1 MTIVV
6 SIGVKK
12 MTNRPIRLCLQT
24 MLFLL
29 LPFLVACGVVPGFS
43 IAPNPTVTETELYS
57 ETVYIRN
64 CADYVNEKRTPLT
77 ERAPLVVHV
86 VVADRAISE
95 DTGEKIDIPEPLKQ
109 KLQTKI
115 EKEFEDVIQEK
126 QSIAAGVDLVIP
138 AFSIR
143 IFQVNWKQ
151 QCSCST
157 VAFEMKNKTYTADY
171 SFKLEF
177 PTLTQTQSQACTA

>member
-1 MTIVV
+1 MN
-6 SIGVKK
+6 
-12 MTNRPIRLCLQT
+12 NRPIRLCLQT
-24 MLFLL
+24 ILFLL
-29 LPFLVACGVVPGFS
+29 LPFLVGCGGVPGFS
-43 IAPNPTVTETELYS
+43 IAPNPTVNETELYS

-86 VVADRAISE
+86 VVADQAISE
-95 DTGEKIDIPEPLKQ
+95 DTGEKIDIPDKLKQ
-109 KLQTKI
+109 QLVTEI

-126 QSIAAGVDLVIP
+126 QSITDGVDLVIP

-151 QCSCST
+151 QCACST
-157 VAFEMKNKTYTADY
+157 VAFDIKDQTYTADY

>member
-1 MTIVV
+1 
-6 SIGVKK
+6 
-12 MTNRPIRLCLQT
+12 

-29 LPFLVACGVVPGFS
+29 LPLLVGCSGVPGFS
-43 IAPNPTVTETELYS
+43 IAPNPPATETELYS

-64 CADYVNEKRTPLT
+64 CADYKNEKRTPLT

-86 VVADRAISE
+86 VVADQAISE
-95 DTGEKIDIPEPLKQ
+95 DTGEKIDIPDKLKQ

-126 QSIAAGVDLVIP
+126 LSIAADVDLVIP

-151 QCSCST
+151 RCSCSI
-157 VAFEMKNKTYTADY
+157 VAFKMDGETYTADY

>member
-1 MTIVV
+1 MRQTY
-6 SIGVKK
+6 
-12 MTNRPIRLCLQT
+12 IRKQ
-24 MLFLL
+24 F
-29 LPFLVACGVVPGFS
+29 P
-43 IAPNPTVTETELYS
+43 
-57 ETVYIRN
+57 RN
-64 CADYVNEKRTPLT
+64 CADYNNEKRTPLT

-86 VVADRAISE
+86 VVADQAFSE

-115 EKEFEDVIQEK
+115 EKEYEDVIQEK
-126 QSIAAGVDLVIP
+126 QSIAEGVDLVIP

-151 QCSCST
+151 QCTCST
-157 VAFEMKNKTYTADY
+157 VAFEMKDQTYTADY

-177 PTLTQTQSQACTA
+177 PALSQTQQMACTA